1 MAWTVNFKACKRCGS
16 GEYWL
21 VSSGFTNTVHPVAAG
36 SRTRAWICTHS
47 SMSRSPW
54 EGGQGFPKSCL
65 PGKTRPA
72 DRGDDLR
79 AGGGLS
85 PGLGLPLQHRGSLQ
99 RWARSLR
106 FGLRCFASCARL
118 PPSRCCTPPT
128 PRACASPGSRRVG
141 WIVKETHSAMNSPD
155 VSPLWPASTWWLFS
169 SRCCS
174 R

>member
-47 SMSRSPW
+47 CMSWSPW

-65 PGKTRPA
+65 PGENRPA
-72 DRGDDLR
+72 DKGDDLL
-79 AGGGLS
+79 AGGLS
-85 PGLGLPLQHRGSLQ
+85 PGLRLPLQQRGLLQ

-106 FGLRCFASCARL
+106 FGLRCFASCTQL
-118 PPSRCCTPPT
+118 PPPRCCPPARMRLSRVT
-128 PRACASPGSRRVG
+128 QGGLDCEGNSQCHELPRRVS
-141 WIVKETHSAMNSPD
+141 TM
-155 VSPLWPASTWWLFS
+155 ASQHLVAVFIQVL
-169 SRCCS
+169 
-174 R
+174 